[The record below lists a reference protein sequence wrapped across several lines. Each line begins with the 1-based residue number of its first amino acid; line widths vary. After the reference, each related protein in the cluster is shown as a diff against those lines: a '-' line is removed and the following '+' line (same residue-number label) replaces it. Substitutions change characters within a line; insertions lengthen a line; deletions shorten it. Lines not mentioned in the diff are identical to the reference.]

1 MNESAEADV
10 APSPAGEGGLGARLN
25 RLMQAAETEAAQV
38 REAAERRAAA
48 LLAEAHAE
56 IARHEQ
62 DRRREW
68 QEHEAALAAAEQRVA
83 VELTEAREQ
92 AVQLAEAA
100 EHEAQSIRGQA
111 HLRAREI
118 NDAAEESIEQLRCN
132 AAQELER
139 LTTLRDATRA
149 EIQRLLRSLDG
160 VRDALA
166 YELDAAVPGGSAPT
180 PSKTATAVEGSA
192 VPQPIAAAAAIGR
205 RRGDIHRARLS
216 GLSTPVTDRTG
227 GLGPA

>member
-1 MNESAEADV
+1 MNEGAEVDG

-48 LLAEAHAE
+48 LLTEAQAE

-83 VELTEAREQ
+83 AELTEAHEQ
-92 AVQLAEAA
+92 AVQLVEAA
-100 EHEAQSIRGQA
+100 ENEAQSIRGQA
-111 HLRAREI
+111 HLQAREI
-118 NDAAEESIEQLRCN
+118 NQAAEESIEQLRRN
-132 AAQELER
+132 AAQELDR
-139 LTTLRDATRA
+139 LTKLRDTTRA

-166 YELDAAVPGGSAPT
+166 YELDAATPGVPAPT
-180 PSKTATAVEGSA
+180 ASKSATAVEGSA
-192 VPQPIAAAAAIGR
+192 IPQPIAAAAAIGR
-205 RRGDIHRARLS
+205 RRGDLHRARLS

-227 GLGPA
+227 ELGPA